1 MQARTAILR
10 DRFWGRPAGMRVSKQ
25 DDHFFNVFSAVLGIL
40 LAITIGL
47 FMFARILGGGMTEA
61 HIDADPLLQRDVAAR
76 IKPFG
81 RVAVAGQDNSALA
94 IEPPPGAAG
103 EPAAAAALPSN
114 GEETYNAVCSA
125 CHSAG
130 IGGAPK
136 IGDKNAWAPRLAK
149 GMDLLHQHSL
159 QGFQGQAGY
168 MPAKGGRP
176 DLPDELVV
184 QATDYMLDQAR

>member
-1 MQARTAILR
+1 
-10 DRFWGRPAGMRVSKQ
+10 MRVSKQ

-40 LAITIGL
+40 VAITIGL
-47 FMFARILGGGMTEA
+47 FIFARMLGGGMTEA
-61 HIDADPLLQRDVAAR
+61 HVAADPLLQRDVAAR

-81 RVAVAGQDNSALA
+81 QVAVAGQDNSALA
-94 IEPPPGAAG
+94 IEPPSGAG
-103 EPAAAAALPSN
+103 SEPAAVASLPAN
-114 GEETYNAVCSA
+114 GEETYKAVCSA

-136 IGDKNAWAPRLAK
+136 TGDREAWGPRLAK

-176 DLPDELVV
+176 DLPDELVTE
-184 QATDYMLDQAR
+184 ATDYMVEQAR